1 MFRMIID
8 SRGLLSFRHIPDTT
22 FDVNDYILD
31 LKNQKSWGDVY
42 WQLWGTINYLVCFR
56 CGETYPCSELA
67 GCRYHP
73 ESPVYE
79 DASCGGRKAQGE
91 YPCCGTKIIRFDPAQ
106 LNKVNSL
113 GSICF
118 HLLVKDFN

>member
-1 MFRMIID
+1 MIID
-8 SRGLLSFRHIPDTT
+8 SRGHLSFRHIPDTT
-22 FDVNDYILD
+22 FDVSDYVLD
-31 LKNQKSWGDVY
+31 LKNQKSWGDAY

-79 DASCGGRKAQGE
+79 DASCGGRKSQGE
-91 YPCCGTKIIRFDPAQ
+91 YPCCATKIIRFDPAQ
-106 LNKVNSL
+106 LNKAKSL
-113 GSICF
+113 AF
-118 HLLVKDFN
+118 HFYLSLNDF